1 MTRSRSTTTTTT
13 LPPDDDN
20 ANKNNN
26 KNKSNKTTSSSSSSS
41 FRKSFSLLLSAQ
53 IVGKCLPFLFN
64 ARIFRR
70 LKSEEIGKTLVEFPL
85 AFALVLCVRDGLRRS
100 LLRQEEEEER
110 GTNDD
115 DENENESARRL
126 ARRYIWKYACFV
138 FALLMMF
145 CFVWFWLVL
154 LKRETVTEE
163 EDQYRRAQSLLL
175 CVLAA
180 LIELT
185 TEPEYVWLQKKQI
198 FGSRVVAETVGTFT
212 KTAVLF
218 YASLSS
224 SSVYYAFAFA
234 QVAQSFTTSAVYGA
248 SYYVHREKMKKAK
261 KTMIMRKETQT
272 TQKRRLINS
281 FLYQSYLKLALAEGE
296 KFALIVANA
305 NDSVMGVFGL
315 VSNLGSLF
323 VRLVLQPFEEVA
335 YVTFAASASKEK
347 KKEKLKDI
355 LSVSVL
361 VGSIAFFVGPFF
373 AKDVMYF
380 LYGKEWMKDGTDT
393 LQAYARLIL
402 PLSVNGIVEG
412 FAHAV
417 MSEREIKK
425 QGNAWLVSCSLV
437 NCVLGFSLLKY
448 SRVGAAGLVY
458 SNFVSLVLRIYLTSR
473 FLIRR
478 GKLSG
483 EVLRETL
490 PKPGTLVAI
499 AASALALTT
508 IEKKNDV
515 EGMTPHLKHTV
526 ITGGSVAIVLL
537 MTLFVCEKDR
547 FSKVFRKGNRQKQ
560 E

>member
-1 MTRSRSTTTTTT
+1 MRTRSRSRSTTTTTTTKTTTTT

-20 ANKNNN
+20 ANNNENN
-26 KNKSNKTTSSSSSSS
+26 KNTS

-85 AFALVLCVRDGLRRS
+85 VFALVLCVRDGLRRS
-100 LLRQEEEEER
+100 LLRQEEEER
-110 GTNDD
+110 GRTNEDD
-115 DENENESARRL
+115 ENDENENARRL

-138 FALLMMF
+138 FALMF
-145 CFVWFWLVL
+145 CLVWWLV
-154 LKRETVTEE
+154 LKRETVKEE
-163 EDQYRRAQSLLL
+163 EDHHRRAQSLVL

-248 SYYVHREKMKKAK
+248 SYYAYREKVKKEK
-261 KTMIMRKETQT
+261 KTMITRKETQT
-272 TQKRRLINS
+272 NQKRRLINS

-380 LYGKEWMKDGTDT
+380 LYGKEWMKDGTNT

-425 QGNAWLVSCSLV
+425 QGNAWLFSCSSV
-437 NCVLGFSLLKY
+437 NCALGFSLLKY

-478 GKLSG
+478 GKLSE
-483 EVLRETL
+483 EVLRETF

-526 ITGGSVAIVLL
+526 IKGGSVAVVLL

>member
-1 MTRSRSTTTTTT
+1 MRTRRSRKRSTTTTTTT

-20 ANKNNN
+20 ANNKNKNN
-26 KNKSNKTTSSSSSSS
+26 KNKTTSSSS

-85 AFALVLCVRDGLRRS
+85 VVALVLCVRDGLRRS
-100 LLRQEEEEER
+100 LLRQEEEENE
-110 GTNDD
+110 NEN
-115 DENENESARRL
+115 ENENESARRL

-138 FALLMMF
+138 FALMMF
-145 CFVWFWLVL
+145 CFVWWLVL

-218 YASLSS
+218 YSSLSS

-248 SYYVHREKMKKAK
+248 SYYVHREKGKKEK
-261 KTMIMRKETQT
+261 KIMIMRKETQT
-272 TQKRRLINS
+272 NQKRRLINS

-425 QGNAWLVSCSLV
+425 QGNAWLVSCSIV

-478 GKLSG
+478 GKMSG
-483 EVLRETL
+483 EVLRETF

-526 ITGGSVAIVLL
+526 ITGGSVAVVLL